1 MSTTSFDTIA
11 DAAANLTDFI
21 RATEDDLAAAA
32 QKRNP
37 DLTAEANQ
45 REAEV
50 RKEKVRTEAL
60 AWVERQSSSA
70 RLATTR
76 AEQALQKLRP
86 SVDESSA
93 ASLVRAEQRW
103 NYQVRPLLD
112 AGKPLKEILKTAMVD
127 DLLAIERFA
136 GGWLTVQRMT
146 TDSPL
151 EVEPEDLEQAILNR
165 LVTALPEDQREA
177 FEDAVRARHAG
188 QVFEEVHQLVV
199 EAVTGKSHNPLS
211 NWGHAKTK
219 VSRLR

>member
-1 MSTTSFDTIA
+1 MSTHFDTIA
-11 DAAANLTDFI
+11 DVAENLADFI
-21 RATEDDLAAAA
+21 RVTEDTVTEAG
-32 QKRNP
+32 QQRNP
-37 DLTAEANQ
+37 DLTPEANARQ
-45 REAEV
+45 ATQ
-50 RKEKVRTEAL
+50 KQEKIRTEAL
-60 AWVERQSSSA
+60 DWVNRKSA
-70 RLATTR
+70 AAQLATTK
-76 AEQALQKLRP
+76 AEQALQTIRP
-86 SVDESSA
+86 SVDENSA

-103 NYQVRPLLD
+103 NYQVRPLLE
-112 AGKPLKEILKTAMVD
+112 AGKPLKEVLKTATVD

-151 EVEPEDLEQAILNR
+151 EIEPDDLEQAILNR

-188 QVFEEVHQLVV
+188 EVFEEVHQLVV
-199 EAVTGKSHNPLS
+199 EAVGGQALAPLS